1 MSDEW
6 PALPYSQWSD
16 TCETLHMWTQV
27 VGKIRMA
34 KTPPVNHWWH
44 VPLYVTSRG
53 LGTSPIPD
61 GARTFEIE
69 FDFIDHRL
77 RIDTTDGGRR
87 DFELRP
93 MSVADFYSRVMR
105 ALAELRI
112 DVTISTMPS
121 EVSDPI
127 PFEKDTVH
135 AAYDTDAITR
145 FWHVLIATCRVFAR
159 FRCDFIG
166 KVSPIHVFWGGFDLA
181 MTRFSGRSAPLHP
194 DVPGLPLAVTREAY
208 SHEVSSAGFWPGAP
222 GGVDAVFYSYAYP
235 EPAGYAE
242 AAVRPAAAFYD
253 KGMREF
259 FLPYEAVRTAASPD
273 DDLMAFLQTTYDA
286 AASLGDWPREALER
300 RRD

>member
-6 PALPYSQWSD
+6 PALPYAQWSD
-16 TCETLHMWTQV
+16 TCETLHMWTQI
-27 VGKIRMA
+27 VGKIRMR

-61 GARTFEIE
+61 GARTFEID

-112 DVTISTMPS
+112 DVTINTTPS

-127 PFEKDTVH
+127 PFEKDAVH
-135 AAYDTDAITR
+135 AAYDADAVTR
-145 FWHVLIATCRVFAR
+145 FWHVLIAACRVFAQ

-166 KVSPIHVFWGGFDLA
+166 KVSPIHLFWGGFDLA
-181 MTRFSGRSAPLHP
+181 MTRFSGRSAPPHP
-194 DVPGLPLAVTREAY
+194 EVPGLPLAVTREAY

-222 GGVDAVFYSYAYP
+222 GVDALFYSYAYP
-235 EPAGYAE
+235 EPPGYAE

-253 KGMREF
+253 KDWREF
-259 FLPYEAVRTAASPD
+259 FLPYEAVRTAASPH
-273 DDLMAFLQTTYDA
+273 DDLTAFLQTTYEA
-286 AASLGDWPREALER
+286 AASFGDWPRDALER

>member
-69 FDFIDHRL
+69 FDFVDHRL

-222 GGVDAVFYSYAYP
+222 GGVDALFYSYAYP
-235 EPAGYAE
+235 EPPGYAE

-286 AASLGDWPREALER
+286 AASFGDWPREALER
-300 RRD
+300 RRG

>member
-1 MSDEW
+1 MSDDW

-27 VGKIRMA
+27 VGKICMI

-44 VPLYVTSRG
+44 VLLYVTSRG
-53 LGTSPIPD
+53 LGSSPIPD
-61 GARTFEIE
+61 SARTFEID

-93 MSVADFYSRVMR
+93 MSVADFYARVMG
-105 ALAELRI
+105 ALDELRI
-112 DVTISTMPS
+112 DVTINTTPS
-121 EVSDPI
+121 EVTDPI

-135 AAYDTDAITR
+135 AAYDADAVSR
-145 FWHVLIATCRVFAR
+145 FWHVLISACRVLAR

-166 KVSPIHVFWGGFDLA
+166 KVSPIHFFWGSFDLA
-181 MTRFSGRSAPLHP
+181 VTRFSGRRAPLHP
-194 DVPGLPLAVTREAY
+194 GAPGLPLAVTREAY

-222 GGVDAVFYSYAYP
+222 GGLDALFYSYAYP
-235 EPAGYAE
+235 EPHGYAE
-242 AAVRPAAAFYD
+242 AAVRPVAAFYD
-253 KGMREF
+253 KNWREF

-273 DDLMAFLQTTYDA
+273 DDLTAFLQTTYDA
-286 AASLGDWPREALER
+286 AASFGDWPREALER
-300 RRD
+300 RGD

>member
-1 MSDEW
+1 MSDAW
-6 PALPYSQWSD
+6 PALPYAQWSD

-27 VGKIRMA
+27 VGKIRMT

-61 GARTFEIE
+61 GARTFEID
-69 FDFIDHRL
+69 FDFIDHRI

-105 ALAELRI
+105 ALDELRI
-112 DVTISTMPS
+112 DVTINTTPS

-127 PFEKDTVH
+127 AFEKDTVH
-135 AAYDTDAITR
+135 AAYDAGAVAR
-145 FWHVLIATCRVFAR
+145 FWHVLIAACRVFAQ
-159 FRCDFIG
+159 FRCAFIG
-166 KVSPIHVFWGGFDLA
+166 KVSPIHFFWGGFDLA

-208 SHEVSSAGFWPGAP
+208 SHEVSSVGFWPGAP
-222 GGVDAVFYSYAYP
+222 GGVDASFYSYAYP
-235 EPAGYAE
+235 EPPGYAE
-242 AAVRPAAAFYD
+242 APVRPAAAFYD
-253 KGMREF
+253 NDWREF

-273 DDLMAFLQTTYDA
+273 DDLTAFLRTTYDA
-286 AASLGDWPREALER
+286 AASFGDWPREALER

>member
-69 FDFIDHRL
+69 FDFVDHRL

-181 MTRFSGRSAPLHP
+181 MTRFSGRPAPLHP

-222 GGVDAVFYSYAYP
+222 GGVDALFYSYAYP

-286 AASLGDWPREALER
+286 AASFGDWPREALER
-300 RRD
+300 RRG

>member
-1 MSDEW
+1 MSDDW

-27 VGKIRMA
+27 VGKIRMT

-61 GARTFEIE
+61 GARTFEID
-69 FDFIDHRL
+69 FDFVDHRL

-93 MSVADFYSRVMR
+93 MTVAEFYSRVMR

-112 DVTISTMPS
+112 DVTISTTPS

-127 PFEKDTVH
+127 PFEKDTVR
-135 AAYDTDAITR
+135 AAYDADAVSR
-145 FWHVLIATCRVFAR
+145 FWHVLISACRVFAQ

-166 KVSPIHVFWGGFDLA
+166 KVSPIHFFWGSFDLA
-181 MTRFSGRSAPLHP
+181 VTRFSGRRAPLHP
-194 DVPGLPLAVTREAY
+194 GAPGLPLAVTREAY

-222 GGVDAVFYSYAYP
+222 GRVDALFYSYAYP
-235 EPAGYAE
+235 EPPGYAE

-253 KGMREF
+253 KGMREL
-259 FLPYEAVRTAASPD
+259 FLPYDAVRTAASPG

-286 AASLGDWPREALER
+286 AASFGDWPREALER